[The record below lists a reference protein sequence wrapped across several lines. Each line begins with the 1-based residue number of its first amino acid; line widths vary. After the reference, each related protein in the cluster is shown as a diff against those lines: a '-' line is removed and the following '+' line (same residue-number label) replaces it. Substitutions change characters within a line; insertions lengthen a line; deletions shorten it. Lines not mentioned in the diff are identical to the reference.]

1 MAIEKVKAYFK
12 NYGMEDR
19 VMEKDSS
26 SATVEEAADVLGCE
40 PGRIAIMIRNLSA
53 VISLLFLLCNHTEL
67 IIAFSHIM

>member
-26 SATVEEAADVLGCE
+26 SE
-40 PGRIAIMIRNLSA
+40 RWKRQQMY
-53 VISLLFLLCNHTEL
+53 
-67 IIAFSHIM
+67 